1 MKNTNKKNS
10 KKIAIGALSICLVA
24 AMAIGGTMAFLTDSE
39 QVTNHFSLGDLDIT
53 IDEPSWDDDGT
64 PDDPD
69 TPEDESTPGD
79 GEELVPGDTKDKDP
93 TITAVEGDSYMRVVM
108 TIKDR
113 DTGNVITDTDRLDLI
128 FKTIYYAENDAIA
141 EGTPYALADLDD
153 YSTVN
158 SAFTKDED
166 KSSAGVYYYNYNE
179 IFEKGDAAVL
189 FTDIVIPTDWNQ
201 NELNTLRGIYYVD
214 ADGNEVTAETEGAI
228 KKYHNYMIEIQAQ
241 AIQSD
246 NFANAAAAFA
256 ALDAEI
262 TANPVT
268 AQKNYGVVNED
279 SDEEYTIVGKTEVVN
294 P

>member
-53 IDEPSWDDDGT
+53 IDEPHWDDDGDDNST
-64 PDDPD
+64 PDDSSD
-69 TPEDESTPGD
+69 DTPGD

-93 TITAVEGDSYMRVVM
+93 TVKAVEGDSYMRVVM

-113 DTGNVITDTDRLDLI
+113 DTGNIITDDKRLDLI
-128 FKTIYYAENDAIA
+128 FKTIRYAEDDAIK
-141 EGTPYALADLDD
+141 EGTPYALADLDS

-158 SAFTKDED
+158 SKFTKDD
-166 KSSAGVYYYNYNE
+166 TKSSAGVYYYNYNE
-179 IFEKGDAAVL
+179 IFKKGDTAVL

-201 NELNTLRGIYYVD
+201 TQLNTLRGIYYVN
-214 ADGNEVTAETEGAI
+214 AAGEEVTADTEGAI

-246 NFANAAAAFA
+246 NFKDAAAAFA

-279 SDEEYTIVGKTEVVN
+279 SDEEYTIVGKTAVVD